1 MFLDEQ
7 AELFMPRFNWAQT
20 FVTMNGELLEAYR
33 NAKDGAEIER
43 IQNEYIDSISRPRE
57 KDSDSE

>member
-1 MFLDEQ
+1 
-7 AELFMPRFNWAQT
+7 MPRFNWAQT